1 MEFRKTRPRRS
12 ERIAV
17 IMRVL
22 LERPGQLIPLGY
34 FAEMLHGA
42 KSTISEDI
50 SLIRET
56 LENQG
61 LGTISSVTGAAGG
74 VVYKP
79 RWSAER
85 VEGLLGRLSERLN
98 DPDRILPGGYIYMTD
113 LAFDPVLS
121 RQVGDIFATIFGHI
135 NCDAVVTVE
144 TRGIPIALMT
154 ARSLGKPMVTCRR
167 ESRALEG
174 TAISISYVSGS
185 GRRLQSMSLARRA
198 LTPGSRVL
206 FIDDYLKGGGTA
218 RGVKALMAEFGA
230 EIVGTGVL
238 VATGKPETKLVNNY
252 IPLVVLDSV
261 DAEKGQIITR
271 PNEDLVAHV
280 RDLAAEGGEGGGS

>member
-1 MEFRKTRPRRS
+1 MGQGKSRLRRS
-12 ERIAV
+12 QRIAV
-17 IMRVL
+17 IMRLL
-22 LERPGQLIPLGY
+22 LERPGRLIPLGH
-34 FAEMLHGA
+34 FAEMLGAA

-56 LENQG
+56 LVQQG

-85 VEGLLGRLSERLN
+85 VEELLAGLSARLN
-98 DPDRILPGGYIYMTD
+98 DPGRILPGGYIYMTD

-121 RQVGDIFATIFGHI
+121 RRVGDIFATIFGHI

-167 ESRALEG
+167 ESRPLEG

-185 GRRLQSMSLARRA
+185 ERRLQSMSLARRA

-218 RGVKALMAEFGA
+218 RGVETLMAEFGA

-238 VATGKPETKLVNNY
+238 VATGEPEAKLVNDY
-252 IPLVVLDSV
+252 IPLVVLDNV
-261 DAEKGQIITR
+261 DADRGQIVTR
-271 PNEDLVAHV
+271 PNGALVEYV
-280 RDLAAEGGEGGGS
+280 RKLAAQ